1 MKRIASVIVDVPTAQ
16 TDRSFD
22 YLIPDELIDN
32 LEVGMRVIVPFGNRQ
47 VQGFVIAL
55 KDKSTISGLKEIIEP
70 MDIEPVLNQELLQLG
85 EFLANET
92 LCLKISAY
100 QVMLPPA
107 LKAKYDKYIT
117 LAKNR
122 EIGEM
127 PKELEPLFLKQKKV
141 NWKDAEKLV
150 PTSYLY
156 RQARAGLFD
165 VSYEIKN
172 KGNKKK
178 NIYYVPFSNQAQ
190 FLNKLNQLNLTG
202 KKQLQVVNVYMQNF
216 VPHTIKEIEAK
227 VPNARSSLN
236 QLVSKGLLKKEEY
249 EEYRDPYQNKKF
261 QETKALPLTDEQE
274 LVIKPI
280 LASIEHSAHEVF
292 LLHGV
297 TGSGKTEVY
306 LQSIEKVMKK
316 GKEAIV
322 LVPEISLTPQ
332 MVERFKGRFGNKVAV
347 LHSGLSL
354 GEKYDEWRKIQ
365 RKEVQ
370 VVVGARSAIF
380 APFENI
386 GIIIIDEEHETSYKQ
401 EDNPRYHARDVA
413 IERGKNHHCPVVLGS
428 ATPSLES
435 FARAQKGVYHLLTME
450 KRMNNSQL
458 PVVEIVDM
466 REELRTGNRSMFST
480 ALLEKMRLRL
490 ERSEQIVLMLNRRGY
505 SSFVMCR
512 NCGYVLKCPNCDIS
526 LTYHKVTDQ
535 VKCHYCGFEMRT
547 PKQCPECSS
556 NHIRFF
562 GTGTQKV
569 EEELGRILP
578 EARVIRM
585 DVDTTTRK
593 GSHEKLLTAF
603 QEKKADILLGTQM
616 IAKGLDFPNITLV
629 GVLSADSSLHIP
641 DFRSSER
648 TFQLLTQVSGRA
660 GRHELPGEVIIQTYT
675 PEHYSI
681 NFAKEHD
688 YLTFYQYEMMIR
700 KRGQYPPF
708 YYLAL
713 INVSHENLQYT
724 YTVIEKITSFVR
736 GQLAD
741 GKGETLILGPAVSP
755 ILKIKNRYRYQCLIK
770 YKNEPNL
777 IPTLKQ
783 VLEHFQED
791 QVKRGLHISIDLN
804 PYSMM

>member
-1 MKRIASVIVDVPTAQ
+1 
-16 TDRSFD
+16 
-22 YLIPDELIDN
+22 
-32 LEVGMRVIVPFGNRQ
+32 
-47 VQGFVIAL
+47 
-55 KDKSTISGLKEIIEP
+55 
-70 MDIEPVLNQELLQLG
+70 
-85 EFLANET
+85 
-92 LCLKISAY
+92 
-100 QVMLPPA
+100 
-107 LKAKYDKYIT
+107 
-117 LAKNR
+117 
-122 EIGEM
+122 
-127 PKELEPLFLKQKKV
+127 
-141 NWKDAEKLV
+141 
-150 PTSYLY
+150 
-156 RQARAGLFD
+156 
-165 VSYEIKN
+165 
-172 KGNKKK
+172 
-178 NIYYVPFSNQAQ
+178 
-190 FLNKLNQLNLTG
+190 
-202 KKQLQVVNVYMQNF
+202 
-216 VPHTIKEIEAK
+216 
-227 VPNARSSLN
+227 
-236 QLVSKGLLKKEEY
+236 
-249 EEYRDPYQNKKF
+249 
-261 QETKALPLTDEQE
+261 
-274 LVIKPI
+274 
-280 LASIEHSAHEVF
+280 
-292 LLHGV
+292 
-297 TGSGKTEVY
+297 
-306 LQSIEKVMKK
+306 
-316 GKEAIV
+316 
-322 LVPEISLTPQ
+322 
-332 MVERFKGRFGNKVAV
+332 
-347 LHSGLSL
+347 
-354 GEKYDEWRKIQ
+354 
-365 RKEVQ
+365 
-370 VVVGARSAIF
+370 
-380 APFENI
+380 
-386 GIIIIDEEHETSYKQ
+386 
-401 EDNPRYHARDVA
+401 
-413 IERGKNHHCPVVLGS
+413 
-428 ATPSLES
+428 
-435 FARAQKGVYHLLTME
+435 
-450 KRMNNSQL
+450 
-458 PVVEIVDM
+458 
-466 REELRTGNRSMFST
+466 
-480 ALLEKMRLRL
+480 
-490 ERSEQIVLMLNRRGY
+490 
-505 SSFVMCR
+505 
-512 NCGYVLKCPNCDIS
+512 
-526 LTYHKVTDQ
+526 
-535 VKCHYCGFEMRT
+535 MRT